1 MRLLDKIAVYR
12 LVNLFLGFV
21 LAILKIFVP
30 EQQEDNIEP
39 KPPKRRRL
47 FPRVKKDE

>member
-1 MRLLDKIAVYR
+1 MKLLDKIAVYR
-12 LVNLFLGFV
+12 LVNLCLGFI
-21 LAILKIFVP
+21 LAMLKLFVP
-30 EQQEDNIEP
+30 EQKEDGTDP